1 MTYGIL
7 EIFNFLK
14 EVRKVDVIICYDVS
28 DNKLRYRLVKYL
40 EKIAVRVQFS
50 VFKANINKQEILR
63 LNNFAKKLLKNGKEG
78 NMLIY
83 EVVNELSGNERVY
96 LPEQYVFI

>member
-1 MTYGIL
+1 M
-7 EIFNFLK
+7 N
-14 EVRKVDVIICYDVS
+14 VIICYDVS

-50 VFKANINKQEILR
+50 VFKANINKREILK
-63 LNNFAKKLLKNGKEG
+63 LDNFAKKLLNNEKDG

-83 EVVNELSGNERVY
+83 EVENELSGNEQVY
-96 LPEQYVFI
+96 LPERFVFI